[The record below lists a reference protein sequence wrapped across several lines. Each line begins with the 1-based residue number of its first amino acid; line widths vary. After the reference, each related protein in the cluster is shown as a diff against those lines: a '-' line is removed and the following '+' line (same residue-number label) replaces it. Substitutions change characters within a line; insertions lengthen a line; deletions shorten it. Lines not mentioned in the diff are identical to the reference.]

1 MESGANGR
9 IIKVINFLASHPAES
24 FTVSEIAERLSL
36 SFGSAHRVLMSLS
49 DAGYLARHPKHK
61 TYSLGVTLIAIGQVA
76 LEKHKVVD
84 IAQQEMA
91 KVAAELGT
99 ECIASVIT
107 GDEVLYLAK
116 KGSPAVHSGI
126 TRIGDR
132 RPLVPPV
139 GMCHLAWSSPAS
151 IEAYLQRATSGLSTA
166 MRAYLKQAIVT
177 IRDRGY
183 SISTLDRGITALSQ
197 LVADH
202 VDSYQS
208 PAYWAAMDKALGQL
222 SENEI
227 QLLSLDD
234 LGSARISHISVP
246 VFSASSEVILELT
259 LAGLPLVMEQAEI
272 EARIS
277 RMRAAADYVTGEV
290 HGRKPALS
298 MA

>member
-1 MESGANGR
+1 M
-9 IIKVINFLASHPAES
+9 ASHPAES
-24 FTVSEIAERLSL
+24 FTVSEISERLSL

-49 DAGYLARHPKHK
+49 EAGYLARHPKHK
-61 TYSLGVTLIAIGQVA
+61 TYSLGFTLIAIGQVA
-76 LEKHKVVD
+76 LEKHKVVN

-99 ECIASVIT
+99 ECMVSVIT

-116 KGSPAVHSGI
+116 RGSPAEHSGV

-139 GMCHLAWSSPAS
+139 GMCHIAWSSTAS
-151 IEAYLQRATSGLSTA
+151 IEAYLQRATSGFSTS
-166 MRAYLKQAIVT
+166 MRTYLEQAIAA
-177 IRDRGY
+177 IRARGY
-183 SISTLDRGITALSQ
+183 SISTLDQGINALSR

-208 PAYWAAMDKALGQL
+208 PEYWAAMDEALGKL
-222 SENEI
+222 SQNEI

-234 LGSARISHISVP
+234 LGAARISHISVP
-246 VFSASSEVILELT
+246 VFSPSGEVILELT
-259 LAGLPLVMEQAEI
+259 LAGLPLTMEQTEI

-277 RMRAAADYVTGEV
+277 RMRAAADYVTSEV
-290 HGRKPALS
+290 HGRKPSLL